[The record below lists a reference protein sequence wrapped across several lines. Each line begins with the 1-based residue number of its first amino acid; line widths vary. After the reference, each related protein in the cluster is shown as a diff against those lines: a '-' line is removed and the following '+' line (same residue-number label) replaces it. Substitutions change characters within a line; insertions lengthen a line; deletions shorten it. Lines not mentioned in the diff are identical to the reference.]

1 MPSQERAIRDFR
13 ADLRIELER
22 NLAQAIALAEWNKNA
37 GKSLKFHELTL
48 GEALW
53 VVCRGYEIRGI

>member
-1 MPSQERAIRDFR
+1 MPNKHKSQFVRQLQR
-13 ADLRIELER
+13 ELER
-22 NLAQAIALAEWNKNA
+22 HLAQAIALAEWNKHA

-53 VVCRGYEIRGI
+53 VVCRSYEIRGV